1 MLRKLVTI
9 SVALGGL
16 ALATFP
22 TDVSAHDEPVV
33 GTLAGAG
40 IGAAVAGPPGAA
52 VGAVLGAIIG
62 ATVAHESDHGR
73 HARREARYVEYSRAE
88 IRGPRSGRDEYASY
102 TPYARARPA
111 CEPAPA
117 RYRTTVAYREDAT
130 RRVSTA
136 AAERPKYRKVC
147 RYVKADR
154 VSSARP

>member
-9 SVALGGL
+9 TVAVGGL
-16 ALATFP
+16 ALAAFP
-22 TDVSAHDEPVV
+22 TDASAHDEPVV

-40 IGAAVAGPPGAA
+40 IGAVVAGPPGAA

-88 IRGPRSGRDEYASY
+88 IRPRYGRDEYASY
-102 TPYARARPA
+102 TPYARATPA
-111 CEPAPA
+111 CETAPA
-117 RYRTTVAYREDAT
+117 RYRTTVVYREDAA
-130 RRVSTA
+130 RRVGT